1 MISRVLRGAARRA
14 AMLPLQALD
23 ADLRAE
29 VLDRLYGNELAK
41 TVVNDVTLTF
51 FAPSTLLR
59 SRATHLQTKEPDMLP
74 WLDGLLADDVLWDV
88 GANVGVFSLYAAA
101 SRGCRVVAFEP
112 AAANYFVLTRNLQL
126 NAVTDRVTAY
136 CLALSGETGLGALN
150 LDSPD
155 YGAAMSQFG
164 AVGEASRYSGR
175 PATLSHGMVGF
186 TVDEFIAR
194 FDPPRPT
201 HLKMDV
207 DGLEWSILQG
217 ATVAL
222 ADRRLRSIMIELSV
236 TRRDERQRAIEFLE
250 ARQLR
255 LTAEGPPQGT
265 AEQAA
270 NHLFVRA

>member
-1 MISRVLRGAARRA
+1 
-14 AMLPLQALD
+14 MLPLQALD

-74 WLDGLLADDVLWDV
+74 WLDGLRADDVLWDV

-126 NAVTDRVTAY
+126 NTVTDRVTAY

-164 AVGEASRYSGR
+164 AVGEASRYPGR

-194 FDPPRPT
+194 FDPP
-201 HLKMDV
+201 
-207 DGLEWSILQG
+207 GLRISRWTSTASSGPSCKGPRSRWPIG
-217 ATVAL
+217 AF
-222 ADRRLRSIMIELSV
+222 ADHDRAERDQARR
-236 TRRDERQRAIEFLE
+236 
-250 ARQLR
+250 
-255 LTAEGPPQGT
+255 
-265 AEQAA
+265 AA
-270 NHLFVRA
+270 AGD

>member
-1 MISRVLRGAARRA
+1 MISRLLRGAARRV
-14 AMLPLQALD
+14 AMLPLQAVD
-23 ADLRAE
+23 ASLRTE
-29 VLDRLYGNELAK
+29 ILDRLYVNELAK
-41 TVVNDVTLTF
+41 TAVNNVTLTF

-59 SRATHLQTKEPDMLP
+59 SRAAHVQTKEPDMLP
-74 WLDGLLADDVLWDV
+74 WLDRLQADDILWDV

-101 SRGCRVVAFEP
+101 SRRCRVVAFEP

-126 NAVTDRVTAY
+126 NGVTDRVTAY

-150 LDSPD
+150 LDSAE

-164 AVGEASRYSGR
+164 AVGDASPYSGR

-186 TVDEFIAR
+186 TADDFIAR

-201 HLKMDV
+201 HLKIDV

-217 ATVAL
+217 ATAAL
-222 ADRRLRSIMIELSV
+222 ADPNLRSIMVELSV
-236 TRRDERQRAIEFLE
+236 TRRDERQRAIEFLD
-250 ARQLR
+250 ARGLR
-255 LTAEGPPQGT
+255 LISEGMPQGT
-265 AEQAA
+265 TEQAA